1 MLPID
6 AGMGESGRMTDSA
19 GAAKVGGLIGDKEE
33 PRDLGAMAL
42 LAV

>member
-6 AGMGESGRMTDSA
+6 AGMGASGRITDDA
-19 GAAKVGGLIGDKEE
+19 GAAKIGGLIGDKEE

-42 LAV
+42 LAM